1 MKNDYIW
8 KYGDNGN
15 QTYYET
21 EIGKDYLCIYAN
33 KKSGNSKM
41 YMAMYIKNGN
51 SVNIWDKQY
60 NYRIRRQGYCTQN
73 GIPTRCQL
81 LGSEDIEYMKKKL
94 IYCYKNGKSEIT
106 P

>member
-1 MKNDYIW
+1 MKNTYMW

-21 EIGKDYLCIYAN
+21 EVGKDYLCVYAN
-33 KKSGNSKM
+33 KASGNPKM
-41 YMAMYIKNGN
+41 YMAMYIKNGC
-51 SVNIWDKQY
+51 SVNIWDKTY
-60 NYRIRRQGYCTQN
+60 NDRMRKKGYCTKD
-73 GIPTRCQL
+73 GTPTNCRL

-94 IYCYKNGKSEIT
+94 IYCYEHGKSEIT